1 MVNQHNLNLTLQF
14 RKHAKL
20 SHKLT
25 GVKLK
30 RPASISTNIIQSGL
44 KIGEIKP
51 IIYKNKLEKC
61 HFTDLSCQFLS
72 RRRDV
77 ATTDVRTRLSRRYH
91 GNCLDFGENSVA
103 ALNIPTKRRV
113 AMATTRAPRRPVSFQ
128 TKIKNRDADA
138 ISTTR
143 RTRSALPT
151 RLHYRKDSQ
160 IGTVTLK
167 MERLCA
173 VCKGEGKYKCP
184 ICLIF

>member
-1 MVNQHNLNLTLQF
+1 
-14 RKHAKL
+14 L
-20 SHKLT
+20 S
-25 GVKLK
+25 
-30 RPASISTNIIQSGL
+30 
-44 KIGEIKP
+44 
-51 IIYKNKLEKC
+51 Y
-61 HFTDLSCQFLS
+61 QFLS

-184 ICLIF
+184 ICLIFYCSVQCCKKHRENECDVWVKNDDKTPPQPSENRTIPKYTSADTVPLEKLFLLSK